1 MGMTGTYPPQASQ
14 QTPMGPPHM
23 SGPSQRVSQP
33 CNMGM
38 PQTSNIPQRNFF
50 SVCTAAFASALDAG
64 SVPQQ
69 QQEFPSALG
78 VEATSG
84 FS

>member
-1 MGMTGTYPPQASQ
+1 
-14 QTPMGPPHM
+14 
-23 SGPSQRVSQP
+23 
-33 CNMGM
+33 MGM